1 MRLKSLITESKKVN
15 ESAMGEIDIMVQE
28 AETFQD
34 FVKEF
39 KKEFPNFD
47 LTKDALV
54 WLKGMYANNKRNES
68 VIKESNYKVYHN
80 TYTSA
85 IQTAL
90 EYAKKA
96 GYDFD
101 DDETSREIGLGPKK
115 PSEGKTNRFII
126 SLTKGGKPQR
136 KALQIQVYGMR
147 NAYELNVY
155 IS

>member
-15 ESAMGEIDIMVQE
+15 ESSMGEIDIMIQE
-28 AETFQD
+28 AETFQE
-34 FVKEF
+34 FIKEF
-39 KKEFPNFD
+39 KKEFPQFD
-47 LTKDALV
+47 LTKDAIA
-54 WLKGMYANNKRNES
+54 WLKGMYTSNKRNES
-68 VIKESNYKVYHN
+68 VIKEAAYQVYHK

-101 DDETSREIGLGPKK
+101 EEETSTKIGLGPKK

-136 KALQIQVYGMR
+136 KALAIQVYGMR
-147 NAYELNVY
+147 SAYELNVY